1 MEVLISLFAMQTN
14 GAFPQVLLRAIHGAL
29 VLSVLLCLGRL
40 GIIFFLSLYGS
51 AYYALGV
58 LISLPIFILISLPI
72 MLLVRVPWAPG
83 RYLGLALAFIY
94 IMINLAC
101 FHYEAMFGRLPGT
114 SLLYYASELTHLAP
128 SLDSNI
134 PFPALVI
141 EATLLLLLWL
151 GFWPQTTKAV
161 GGAGKLIG
169 VVFGLV
175 LLSQLA
181 VPALPAQAYWAAK
194 QPMVWIGREALA
206 ANAIPDEVSTLDK
219 ADIWRLQRLLG
230 HTLPQGSGEPD
241 APMCRTPSTQPTI
254 PSGRSVILLILEG
267 VGEKEM
273 AQVEDGKS
281 VMPAL
286 AQFAANNLH
295 FQNAYAPGSKTAQAL
310 VSVLTGALPQPI
322 RNVLWKEPQPLMQS
336 FVTSF
341 RESGYQTGFF
351 HGGDLSF
358 ENQRL
363 FLQRSGFST
372 IDEYEP
378 SARYI
383 SYGWGYDDG
392 VVLKRTRQWIESQ
405 QATPYLATVFSLST
419 HDPYVLPENWSPI
432 FSDSKRSIKSVM
444 NWEISG
450 GQNTRLAM
458 LDSYRFLDDQLAEFF
473 AWYETQERD
482 RGTVLVIAGDHTP
495 HYWNEAHDGKVRQ
508 MTFAVP
514 VIIAGNEIVSA
525 GNNADLESRLAS
537 LIDLPSTIS
546 GIVGLPP
553 TPCDQGLNLL
563 SSSWPEDR
571 WVYAVGGNS
580 LERVY
585 AWNQQGQV
593 MLDRVEGRIELLDN
607 ESVENTSA
615 TANGAR
621 LAEAREFFAL
631 VMQANHYL
639 DSTGAYAPVSP
650 MSVAKVKRP
659 LPTVTNPIFV
669 SHRGNLAGT
678 RPKGEENSRLALQEV
693 VDSAFEWVEV
703 DFQLTSDEAVVA
715 LHDDYLNVS
724 GERIAVNDL
733 SLAEIRRLPGLEAT
747 LTLEEVLADFGDK
760 THLLIEAK
768 PPIANRPW
776 QVSGFGQKIA
786 AAIQKFKLNDRVI
799 VDSFSPMLAAVIKRH
814 CDCAVGVDAPFRVS
828 LKAPYLQWL
837 ADSGFDWVYIHHSV
851 VDDET
856 IELAHQHDLKVMA
869 YTVNDPGVV
878 LRWQGNYPDGIITD
892 TESLIFNSRTNART
906 Q

>member
-1 MEVLISLFAMQTN
+1 MQTN
-14 GAFPQVLLRAIHGAL
+14 GVFPQVLLRAFHGAL
-29 VLSVLLCLGRL
+29 VLSVLLCLGRM

-51 AYYALGV
+51 ADYALGV
-58 LISLPIFILISLPI
+58 LISLPIFVLMSLPL
-72 MLLVRVPWAPG
+72 MLLVRASWAPV
-83 RYLGLALAFIY
+83 RYLGLGLVFIY
-94 IMINLAC
+94 ILINLAC
-101 FHYEAMFGRLPGT
+101 FHYEAMFGRLPGA
-114 SLLYYASELTHLAP
+114 SLLYYVSELTHLAP

-151 GFWPQTTKAV
+151 GFWPQTAKVVA
-161 GGAGKLIG
+161 GASKLIG
-169 VVFGLV
+169 LALGLV
-175 LLSQLA
+175 VLSQL
-181 VPALPAQAYWAAK
+181 VVQVLPAQAYWAAK
-194 QPMVWIGREALA
+194 QPIVWIGREALA
-206 ANAIPDEVSTLDK
+206 SNAVRDKVSTLDK

-241 APMCRTPSTQPTI
+241 APMCRTPSSQSAI

-273 AQVEDGKS
+273 AQVEDGKA

-286 AQFAANNLH
+286 AEFAASNLH

-310 VSVLTGALPQPI
+310 VSVLTGAMPQSI

-336 FVTSF
+336 FVSSF
-341 RESGYQTGFF
+341 SESGYQTGFF

-372 IDEYEP
+372 IEEYAP
-378 SARYI
+378 SAPYP

-392 VVLKRTRQWIESQ
+392 VVLQKARQWIGSQ
-405 QATPYLATVFSLST
+405 QTTPYLATVFTLST
-419 HDPYVLPENWSPI
+419 HDPYVLPENWSPM
-432 FSDSKRSIKSVM
+432 FSDSKRSIKGVM

-473 AWYETQERD
+473 AWYEAQERD

-514 VIIAGNEIVSA
+514 IIIAGDDIVPA
-525 GNNADLESRLAS
+525 ANNATLENRLAS

-546 GIVGLPP
+546 SIVGLPP

-580 LERVY
+580 LEKIY

-607 ESVENTSA
+607 EPTENTNA
-615 TANGAR
+615 TENDSR
-621 LAEAREFFAL
+621 LTQAREFFTL
-631 VMQANHYL
+631 VMQANQYL
-639 DSTGAYAPVSP
+639 DATGAYAPISALP
-650 MSVAKVKRP
+650 VAKIRQT
-659 LPTVTNPIFV
+659 LATVTNPIFV

-678 RPKGEENSRLALQEV
+678 RPKGEENSRLALEEV
-693 VDSAFEWVEV
+693 VASAFDWVEV

-715 LHDDYLNVS
+715 LHDDHIVVA
-724 GERIAVNDL
+724 GERVAVNDL
-733 SLAEIRRLPGLEAT
+733 SLAEIRRLPGLEST
-747 LTLEEVLADFGDK
+747 LTLEEVLMEFGQK

-768 PPIANRPW
+768 TPIANRPW
-776 QVSGFGQKIA
+776 QISGFGQKIA
-786 AAIQKFKLNDRVI
+786 AAIQKFELNDRVI
-799 VDSFSPMLAAVIKRH
+799 VDSFSPMLAAVIKQH
-814 CDCAVGVDAPFRVS
+814 CDCPVAVDAPFRVNIT
-828 LKAPYLQWL
+828 APYLQWL
-837 ADSGFDWVYIHHSV
+837 ADSGFDWVYVHYSV
-851 VDDET
+851 VDKET
-856 IELAHQHDLKVMA
+856 IELVHQHGLKIMA
-869 YTVNDPGVV
+869 YTVNDPAIV
-878 LRWQGNYPDGIITD
+878 LGWQGNYPDGIITD
-892 TESLIFNSRTNART
+892 TESLLLGPNTETAT